1 MLTPVAVK
9 DGPFE
14 DGPFEHFVDFRYLVC
29 FNRCNA
35 TVSQLNVG
43 SGGARQRRGEFM
55 EIEMKIRGLMMDPA
69 ANTPIIILKDVNG
82 DSMLPIWVGPF
93 EANAI
98 AVEIEKLATQRP
110 MTHDLLKNV
119 IWEFGANVRRVVITD
134 LIDNT
139 FLAVIE
145 LTKSGELLLLDSRP
159 SDAIALALR
168 VDCPIY
174 VNEEVIKNSTTAITE
189 DPGSQQDD
197 WPENLVDD
205 ASDYKM

>member
-1 MLTPVAVK
+1 
-9 DGPFE
+9 
-14 DGPFEHFVDFRYLVC
+14 
-29 FNRCNA
+29 
-35 TVSQLNVG
+35 
-43 SGGARQRRGEFM
+43 M
-55 EIEMKIRGLMMDPA
+55 EIEMKIRGLMMDPS

-98 AVEIEKLATQRP
+98 AVEIEKLASQRP

-119 IWEFGANVRRVVITD
+119 IWELDATIRRIVITH

-139 FLAVIE
+139 FFAVIE
-145 LTKSGELLLLDSRP
+145 MVRNGELVVIDSRP

-168 VDCPIY
+168 ADCPIY
-174 VNEEVIKNSTTAITE
+174 VNDEVIKNSSASVTE
-189 DPGSQQDD
+189 RPRDEEDED
-197 WPENLVDD
+197 WPDDLLDD

>member
-1 MLTPVAVK
+1 
-9 DGPFE
+9 
-14 DGPFEHFVDFRYLVC
+14 
-29 FNRCNA
+29 
-35 TVSQLNVG
+35 
-43 SGGARQRRGEFM
+43 M

-82 DSMLPIWVGPF
+82 ESMLPIWVGPF

-98 AVEIEKLATQRP
+98 AVEIEKLSTQRP
-110 MTHDLLKNV
+110 MTHDLLKNI
-119 IWEFGANVRRVVITD
+119 IWEFGASVRRIVITD
-134 LIDNT
+134 LIENT

-145 LTKSGELLLLDSRP
+145 LTRNGEVMVVDSRP

-174 VNEEVIKNSTTAITE
+174 VNDEVIRNSSTAVSE
-189 DPGSQQDD
+189 NNSAQDE

>member
-1 MLTPVAVK
+1 
-9 DGPFE
+9 
-14 DGPFEHFVDFRYLVC
+14 
-29 FNRCNA
+29 
-35 TVSQLNVG
+35 
-43 SGGARQRRGEFM
+43 M

-69 ANTPIIILKDVNG
+69 ANTPIVILKDVG
-82 DSMLPIWVGPF
+82 GESMLPIWVGAF

-119 IWEFGANVRRVVITD
+119 IWELGASVRRIIITD

-139 FLAVIE
+139 FFAVIE
-145 LTKSGELLLLDSRP
+145 MVKDGEVLAVDSRP

-168 VDCPIY
+168 LDCPIY
-174 VNEEVIKNSTTAITE
+174 VNDQVLRNSATPVTE
-189 DPGSQQDD
+189 DDSPNQDS
-197 WPENLVDD
+197 WPEDLIDD

>member
-1 MLTPVAVK
+1 
-9 DGPFE
+9 
-14 DGPFEHFVDFRYLVC
+14 
-29 FNRCNA
+29 
-35 TVSQLNVG
+35 
-43 SGGARQRRGEFM
+43 M

-82 DSMLPIWVGPF
+82 ESMLPIWVGPF

-98 AVEIEKLATQRP
+98 AVEIEKLSTQRP
-110 MTHDLLKNV
+110 MTHDLLKNI
-119 IWEFGANVRRVVITD
+119 IWEFGASVRRIVITD
-134 LIDNT
+134 LIENT

-145 LTKSGELLLLDSRP
+145 LTRNGEVMLVDSRP

-174 VNEEVIKNSTTAITE
+174 VNDEVIRNSSTAVSE
-189 DPGSQQDD
+189 DNTAQDE

>member
-1 MLTPVAVK
+1 
-9 DGPFE
+9 
-14 DGPFEHFVDFRYLVC
+14 
-29 FNRCNA
+29 
-35 TVSQLNVG
+35 
-43 SGGARQRRGEFM
+43 M
-55 EIEMKIRGLMMDPA
+55 EIEMKIRGLMMDPS

-82 DSMLPIWVGPF
+82 ESMLPIWVGPF

-98 AVEIEKLATQRP
+98 AVEIEKLSTQRP
-110 MTHDLLKNV
+110 MTHDLLKNI
-119 IWEFGANVRRVVITD
+119 IWEFGGSVRRVVITD

-145 LTKSGELLLLDSRP
+145 LTKGGDLLMVDSRP

-174 VNEEVIKNSTTAITE
+174 VNDEVIKDSSTAITE
-189 DPGSQQDD
+189 DPAREQDD
-197 WPENLVDD
+197 WPESLADD

>member
-1 MLTPVAVK
+1 
-9 DGPFE
+9 
-14 DGPFEHFVDFRYLVC
+14 
-29 FNRCNA
+29 
-35 TVSQLNVG
+35 
-43 SGGARQRRGEFM
+43 M

-69 ANTPIIILKDVNG
+69 ANTPIIILKYVNG
-82 DSMLPIWVGPF
+82 ESMLPIWVGPF

-98 AVEIEKLATQRP
+98 AVEIEKLSTQRP
-110 MTHDLLKNV
+110 MTHDLLKNI
-119 IWEFGANVRRVVITD
+119 IWEFGASVRRIVITD
-134 LIDNT
+134 LIENT

-145 LTKSGELLLLDSRP
+145 LTRNGEVMVVDSRP

-174 VNEEVIKNSTTAITE
+174 VNDEVIRNSSTAVSE
-189 DPGSQQDD
+189 DNTAQDE

>member
-1 MLTPVAVK
+1 
-9 DGPFE
+9 
-14 DGPFEHFVDFRYLVC
+14 
-29 FNRCNA
+29 
-35 TVSQLNVG
+35 
-43 SGGARQRRGEFM
+43 M

-82 DSMLPIWVGPF
+82 ESMLPIWVGPF

-98 AVEIEKLATQRP
+98 AVEIEKLSTQRP
-110 MTHDLLKNV
+110 MTHDLLKNI
-119 IWEFGANVRRVVITD
+119 IWEFGASVRRIVITD
-134 LIDNT
+134 LIENT

-145 LTKSGELLLLDSRP
+145 LTRNGEVMVIDSRP

-174 VNEEVIKNSTTAITE
+174 VNDEVIRNSSTAVSE
-189 DPGSQQDD
+189 DNSAQDE

>member
-1 MLTPVAVK
+1 
-9 DGPFE
+9 
-14 DGPFEHFVDFRYLVC
+14 
-29 FNRCNA
+29 
-35 TVSQLNVG
+35 
-43 SGGARQRRGEFM
+43 M

-82 DSMLPIWVGPF
+82 ESMLPIWVGPF

-98 AVEIEKLATQRP
+98 AVEIEKLSTQRP
-110 MTHDLLKNV
+110 MTHDLLKNI
-119 IWEFGANVRRVVITD
+119 IWEFGASVRRIIITD
-134 LIDNT
+134 LIENT

-145 LTKSGELLLLDSRP
+145 LTRNGEVMVVDSRP

-174 VNEEVIKNSTTAITE
+174 VNDEVIRNSSTAVSE
-189 DPGSQQDD
+189 DNTAQDE

>member
-1 MLTPVAVK
+1 
-9 DGPFE
+9 
-14 DGPFEHFVDFRYLVC
+14 
-29 FNRCNA
+29 
-35 TVSQLNVG
+35 
-43 SGGARQRRGEFM
+43 M

-82 DSMLPIWVGPF
+82 ESMLPIWVGPF

-98 AVEIEKLATQRP
+98 AVEIEKLSTQRP
-110 MTHDLLKNV
+110 MTHDLLKNI
-119 IWEFGANVRRVVITD
+119 IWEFGASVRRIVITD
-134 LIDNT
+134 LIENT

-145 LTKSGELLLLDSRP
+145 LTRNGEVMVVDSRP

-174 VNEEVIKNSTTAITE
+174 VNDEVIRNSSTAVSE
-189 DPGSQQDD
+189 DNTAQDE

>member
-1 MLTPVAVK
+1 
-9 DGPFE
+9 
-14 DGPFEHFVDFRYLVC
+14 
-29 FNRCNA
+29 
-35 TVSQLNVG
+35 
-43 SGGARQRRGEFM
+43 M

-82 DSMLPIWVGPF
+82 EAMLPIWVGAF

-110 MTHDLLKNV
+110 MTHDLVKNI
-119 IWEFGANVRRVVITD
+119 IWELGASVKRIIITD

-139 FLAVIE
+139 FFAIIE
-145 LTKSGELLLLDSRP
+145 LSRNGEVFMIDSRP

-168 VDCPIY
+168 ADCPIY
-174 VNEEVIKNSTTAITE
+174 VNDEVIKNSSAAIVE
-189 DPGSQQDD
+189 ESDSEPSD
-197 WPENLVDD
+197 WPDELLDD